1 MVRRPWK
8 AVAVPRVSDYA
19 SQDKASSIL
28 SPAIKNQQ
36 KHPRKK
42 YVADYLN
49 ADSGSEQH
57 EILNLTRNSMAS
69 SQTSQ
74 GGNFSQ
80 NQPNL
85 IMRHISGQNVP
96 GNHNY
101 LDSTV
106 NTAGQNVSTS
116 RGMQQKS
123 VAFSNEPTE

>member
-1 MVRRPWK
+1 MAAARQQHPQQYQYDNNNQLALQPIQEPVVRRPWK
-8 AVAVPRVSDYA
+8 AVAVPRVSDYTN
-19 SQDKASSIL
+19 QDKASSIL

-42 YVADYLN
+42 YIADYLN

-74 GGNFSQ
+74 GGNLLQ

-85 IMRHISGQNVP
+85 IMRHISGQKVP
-96 GNHNY
+96 GNPN
-101 LDSTV
+101 
-106 NTAGQNVSTS
+106 
-116 RGMQQKS
+116 
-123 VAFSNEPTE
+123 